1 MSRPSDPTKP
11 TVLIPARFR
20 PLMSLVTRAQRSN
33 QAVFSNAYDLVCFA
47 AAVGFYQHRTG
58 TTSRRS
64 ADKAEGGE
72 VVMQDPARQD
82 RILCDMIAI
91 SVKGSDEILQPGRL
105 QERLDLF
112 MQYACGGMEYLLEL
126 AETRTARAAVE
137 TIIRGT
143 DQDESVAELSKAV
156 AFSANP

>member
-1 MSRPSDPTKP
+1 
-11 TVLIPARFR
+11 
-20 PLMSLVTRAQRSN
+20 
-33 QAVFSNAYDLVCFA
+33 
-47 AAVGFYQHRTG
+47 
-58 TTSRRS
+58 
-64 ADKAEGGE
+64 
-72 VVMQDPARQD
+72 
-82 RILCDMIAI
+82 MIAI
-91 SVKGSDEILQPGRL
+91 SVKESDEILQPGRL

-143 DQDESVAELSKAV
+143 DQDDSVAELSKAV